1 MKQSF
6 PYPLTTVGGLIIAHD
21 GTILFVRS
29 KKWSDLFTLPG
40 GKVELGECRE
50 KAFEREIMEETGLPL
65 KNIRFAI
72 CQDSIFNDEYHNPN
86 HFVMHD
92 YIAELADG
100 VPKDAVCLNDEA
112 YEYQWMTPDEAR
124 TKKLNREVYKLLD
137 WYDAYTTN
145 S

>member
-1 MKQSF
+1 MTSTFQ
-6 PYPLTTVGGLIIAHD
+6 YPLTTVGGLIIAPD

-29 KKWSDLFTLPG
+29 EKWSHLYTLPG
-40 GKVELGECRE
+40 GKVEVGESRE

-65 KNIRFAI
+65 KNIQFAI
-72 CQDSIFNDEYHNPN
+72 CQDSIFNNEYHNPN

-100 VPKDAVCLNDEA
+100 VSKDAVSLNDEA
-112 YEYQWMTPDEAR
+112 YEYHWMTVDEAR

-137 WYDAYTTN
+137 WYDDYRKN
-145 S
+145 R